1 MVSVSPL
8 ATRVSMR
15 NMEVVDDV
23 CRSSLGCGGVDLATI
38 VLISVTAVLAL
49 LVFAAV
55 VHVWDAETLLDDEL
69 RRLAAERDAFSEFGK
84 RVSDIEAA
92 EATAAAAAPASG
104 GMVTATTT
112 VADGRLDS
120 VRDAYRETVMDVEHF
135 EEDYGEPL
143 AENIAAE
150 FGDGVAVAVV
160 DGNQLT
166 PQLKAALLQSSRE
179 ASQQRASFIST
190 LEAEAESLEAA
201 TTALEEIDAEREALA
216 DAPMP
221 SRSYEELVGNW
232 HRLGQLS
239 DRCSSLVSERQRRL
253 HELSAALPPGA
264 GELQE
269 YLYEELPV
277 SHPVLADS
285 ASVSEAVEEL
295 RGRVLQ
301 SLTRRV

>member
-1 MVSVSPL
+1 MVSAYPL

-38 VLISVTAVLAL
+38 TLISVTAVLAL

-55 VHVWDAETLLDDEL
+55 VHVWDAETLLDAEL
-69 RRLAAERDAFSEFGK
+69 RRLAAERDAFSEFT
-84 RVSDIEAA
+84 RQVADIEAA
-92 EATAAAAAPASG
+92 ESTAAVPAAG
-104 GMVTATTT
+104 GLVATTST
-112 VADGRLDS
+112 VPDDRLDR
-120 VRDAYRETVMDVEHF
+120 VRDAYRETVMDVDHF

-143 AENIAAE
+143 AENLAAE

-160 DGNQLT
+160 DGGQLT

-190 LEAEAESLEAA
+190 LESEAESLSEAA
-201 TTALEEIDAEREALA
+201 SVIDEIDAERESLA
-216 DAPMP
+216 EAPLP
-221 SRSYEELVGNW
+221 SRSYEQLVDNW

-239 DRCSSLVSERQRRL
+239 DRCGALAAERQQRL
-253 HELSAALPPGA
+253 RELSASLPPG
-264 GELQE
+264 GGKLHE
-269 YLYEELPV
+269 YLYDDLSV
-277 SHPVLADS
+277 SHPVLADA
-285 ASVSEAVEEL
+285 ASLSEAIEEL
-295 RGRVLQ
+295 RGRVLK

>member
-23 CRSSLGCGGVDLATI
+23 CRSSLGCGGVDLATL

-49 LVFAAV
+49 LVFAAA

-92 EATAAAAAPASG
+92 ETTAAAVPASG
-104 GMVTATTT
+104 GVVTATTT
-112 VADGRLDS
+112 MGDGRLDR

-143 AENIAAE
+143 AENLAAE
-150 FGDGVAVAVV
+150 FGDSVAVAVV
-160 DGNQLT
+160 DGNQFT
-166 PQLKAALLQSSRE
+166 PQLKAALLQSTRE

-253 HELSAALPPGA
+253 RELSATLPPGA

-277 SHPVLADS
+277 SHPVLADA